1 MLTDLLWHDH
11 HYLPAPGDGHRLR
24 IDNDMFN
31 SQMQIMSCIRTNAS
45 AEHIL
50 ELGLI
55 SFIILIKICPFNVDK
70 EYLIYSPVTN
80 GRNLS
85 HSQPAIAI

>member
-1 MLTDLLWHDH
+1 
-11 HYLPAPGDGHRLR
+11 
-24 IDNDMFN
+24 
-31 SQMQIMSCIRTNAS
+31 MQIMSCIHTNAP

-55 SFIILIKICPFNVDK
+55 TFIILIKICPFNVDK

-80 GRNLS
+80 GGNLS
-85 HSQPAIAI
+85 HSQPAIAIWIENDSRMLTVTVGSDW